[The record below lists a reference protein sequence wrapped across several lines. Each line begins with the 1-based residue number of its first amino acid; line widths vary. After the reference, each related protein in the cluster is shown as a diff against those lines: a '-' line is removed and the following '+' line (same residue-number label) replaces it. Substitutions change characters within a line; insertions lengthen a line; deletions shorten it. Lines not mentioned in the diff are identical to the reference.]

1 MTHDHTYFSQL
12 STADLLDRAFRGA
25 WSGPELHMIRALA
38 DRLDD
43 VNELADQLDRAN
55 AGLQSDL
62 EDAERRADSWRD
74 EAQAVQRQL
83 DMVRG

>member
-12 STADLLDRAFRGA
+12 STADLLDRA
-25 WSGPELHMIRALA
+25 
-38 DRLDD
+38 
-43 VNELADQLDRAN
+43 N

-62 EDAERRADSWRD
+62 ADAERRADSWRE
-74 EAQAVQRQL
+74 EAQAIQRQL

>member
-1 MTHDHTYFSQL
+1 MTRDYTDFMNMTGENLAKYACEH
-12 STADLLDRAFRGA
+12 ANGN
-25 WSGPELHMIRALA
+25 ELIMA
-38 DRLDD
+38 
-43 VNELADQLDRAN
+43 LADQLADLDALINQLESAN